1 MGPNRKTFKILKL
14 VHAQKN
20 LSTWKLQVFSNK
32 NKRRLNLVT
41 IEQNLFLS
49 IFAFMERA
57 SDSEGA
63 PIYEYKRIEAREDR
77 LSPTVR

>member
-1 MGPNRKTFKILKL
+1 MLNKFLP
-14 VHAQKN
+14 
-20 LSTWKLQVFSNK
+20 TWKLQVFPNKK

-63 PIYEYKRIEAREDR
+63 PMYEYKRIEAREDR